1 MVQQA
6 SRSVVGNEQQVKTCQ
21 HYWIIE
27 APTGPVSRGVCQ
39 ICEEIREFKNY
50 IEAAPWGDAAP
61 MSQSSDP
68 YPAAS
73 PSENLEDSDEFTY

>member
-6 SRSVVGNEQQVKTCQ
+6 SRPVAGNEQQVETCQ
-21 HYWIIE
+21 HHWIIE
-27 APTGPVSRGVCQ
+27 APTGPVSNGACQ

-61 MSQSSDP
+61 MIQSTDP

-73 PSENLEDSDEFTY
+73 HSGDLEDSDEFSY